1 MSSPWAEKLEKRL
14 TALADGASKDS
25 LQTLAKWIGFNRKH
39 AAAFCEAFKKAME
52 VQTRQLLYYHVIDEV
67 MLLEKGNAKWD
78 KLQDIRTTLGETV
91 VASEFEKLDD
101 VNVIDQ
107 LKVLVDQWDNANA
120 FGGPML
126 IHRLRQLLKTSSKSG
141 DVGSPAPD
149 VRLAEETTVAMSE
162 STSDVLEISAIQA
175 EEKQIENILEIA
187 VKPKL
192 VTREESSRSLGEQE
206 EVSFDFEAE
215 GIPQGKVDAKEFL
228 EPCKA
233 LATFQIARDLRADT
247 AAHLSSILSA
257 VSDEIK
263 QSYQGLSSDDLSPEL
278 VQNLSIRLT
287 DNVLDMDID
296 EALQNV
302 ETFREL
308 VQKQHTA
315 KQRLINLLLKSRCQ
329 FGSNE
334 AAEAFYGLED
344 IKAKLQRR
352 KDLLSDAME
361 LEGLD
366 IEEGDKAEGED
377 IIKSLAPLTWYKSN
391 DVEPEAKRAKIE

>member
-1 MSSPWAEKLEKRL
+1 
-14 TALADGASKDS
+14 
-25 LQTLAKWIGFNRKH
+25 
-39 AAAFCEAFKKAME
+39 
-52 VQTRQLLYYHVIDEV
+52 
-67 MLLEKGNAKWD
+67 
-78 KLQDIRTTLGETV
+78 
-91 VASEFEKLDD
+91 
-101 VNVIDQ
+101 
-107 LKVLVDQWDNANA
+107 
-120 FGGPML
+120 
-126 IHRLRQLLKTSSKSG
+126 
-141 DVGSPAPD
+141 
-149 VRLAEETTVAMSE
+149 
-162 STSDVLEISAIQA
+162 
-175 EEKQIENILEIA
+175 
-187 VKPKL
+187 
-192 VTREESSRSLGEQE
+192 
-206 EVSFDFEAE
+206 
-215 GIPQGKVDAKEFL
+215 
-228 EPCKA
+228 
-233 LATFQIARDLRADT
+233 
-247 AAHLSSILSA
+247 
-257 VSDEIK
+257 
-263 QSYQGLSSDDLSPEL
+263 
-278 VQNLSIRLT
+278 LT

-391 DVEPEAKRAKIE
+391 YVEPEAKRAKIE